1 MFTARYVRENLEA
14 IRESLKR
21 RNSKYPLD
29 RLLDIEKSWKD
40 GRDTLEGLQAKRN
53 KASLEISELKKGG
66 KPIEDQVGA
75 LASIKKQ
82 IEDT

>member
-29 RLLDIEKSWKD
+29 RLLEAENGWK
-40 GRDTLEGLQAKRN
+40 EG
-53 KASLEISELKKGG
+53 
-66 KPIEDQVGA
+66 
-75 LASIKKQ
+75 
-82 IEDT
+82 